1 MKTRTSTIRSG
12 VRKPKPRRQSS
23 ATLGLPTV
31 DPQPLA
37 PQGGWSLGLV
47 VVACATL
54 SLLSGGTVVA
64 AQQSATFDVPATVLA
79 VDVTAEVL
87 GGVPQSSSGLGAG
100 LGSGSGPIAA
110 ASAGGPT
117 RVLTVAGT
125 SGVVAR
131 PVGHR
136 TPKSRFY
143 LLSLEVNAVFQQPHQ
158 FEAVTYEIMPLSRRG
173 QIVDY
178 SPRTQTTTDWSG
190 EIVEE
195 STQQQNYS
203 LGANLQAGHPVY
215 GTAALQASANG
226 NHNRISRQAW
236 KAPLTTSV
244 TSGLSQR
251 GRGVFFRLTP
261 NRDALIEGGQVLQM
275 VLEVPATWRGD
286 LLQVHCA
293 ARGPEGLVERSFL
306 TAVAVAGDDEAQA
319 VAERFAAADYATDQ
333 LLRRLQVQRRPT
345 HLLAEIEAS
354 LSRRGPSPAGLDPQR
369 VRQSLMAAMAPE
381 QVAHFEQLPRS
392 VQTAVEGLLLQKRE
406 QVALAYPPLNP

>member
-47 VVACATL
+47 VVAWATL
-54 SLLSGGTVVA
+54 SILSADRVVA

-87 GGVPQSSSGLGAG
+87 GGAPQSSSG
-100 LGSGSGPIAA
+100 SGSGPVAA
-110 ASAGGPT
+110 ASSGGST

-125 SGVVAR
+125 SSVLTR
-131 PVGHR
+131 SVGHR
-136 TPKSRFY
+136 TPTSRFY
-143 LLSLEVNAVFQQPHQ
+143 LLSLEVNAVFQEPQQ

-203 LGANLQAGHPVY
+203 MGANLQAGHPVY

-293 ARGPEGLVERSFL
+293 ARGPEGLVQRSFL
-306 TAVAVAGDDEAQA
+306 TAVAVSGDDEAQA
-319 VAERFAAADYATDQ
+319 VAERFAAADYTTDQ

-354 LSRRGPSPAGLDPQR
+354 LSRRGPTPAGLDPQR

-392 VQTAVEGLLLQKRE
+392 VQTAVEGLLSRKRE

>member
-37 PQGGWSLGLV
+37 PQGGWRVALV
-47 VVACATL
+47 LVAFPTL
-54 SLLSGGTVVA
+54 SALFAGTVV

-79 VDVTAEVL
+79 VDVTAEAL
-87 GGVPQSSSGLGAG
+87 GGEQQATPGPGAG
-100 LGSGSGPIAA
+100 PGAGPMAA
-110 ASAGGPT
+110 ASAGGST

-125 SGVVAR
+125 SGVLAR

-136 TPKSRFY
+136 TPTSRFY
-143 LLSLEVNAVFQQPHQ
+143 LLALEVNAVFQQPQQ

-203 LGANLQAGHPVY
+203 MGANLQAGHPVY

-226 NHNRISRQAW
+226 NHNRVSRQAW

-293 ARGPEGLVERSFL
+293 ARGPEGLVQRSFL

-319 VAERFAAADYATDQ
+319 VAERFAAADYTTDQ

-354 LSRRGPSPAGLDPQR
+354 LSRRGPTPAGLDPTR
-369 VRQSLMAAMAPE
+369 VRQSLIAAAAPE

-392 VQTAVEGLLLQKRE
+392 VQTAVEGLLSRKRE